1 MKVSQ
6 FEAWSGNR
14 STGVKGK
21 KSQEGKPRSNSG
33 RTNRT
38 EPLGC
43 EKKHMVG
50 SSRRLG
56 GTGPELS
63 Y

>member
-1 MKVSQ
+1 MRLQSAIWLLQ
-6 FEAWSGNR
+6 WLN
-14 STGVKGK
+14 GVKGK